1 MKINGRNQ
9 FTTQDAIN
17 LCNMK
22 KQELQKA
29 KKRENLKNSNSDSG
43 SNLKTDEIED

>member
-9 FTTQDAIN
+9 FSTQDAIN

-29 KKRENLKNSNSDSG
+29 KRKENIKNSNLDSG
-43 SNLKTDEIED
+43 SNFKADEIED